1 MKIAKKPTLN
11 KLTTEKEVKK
21 NPFTVVAIGASAG
34 GLEAVS
40 ILLKNLPSNT
50 GMAFIYAQHLNPDH
64 KSLLASILS
73 KITKMKVQE
82 IDNMEKM
89 APNNVYIMPPNKEIA
104 VVDGHIRLL
113 PRPKKLGTNLSIDVL
128 FSSLAETHKSNVI
141 GVVLSGYAHDGMIGL
156 KTIKAAGGIT
166 FAQDETAQA
175 SSMPNSAIAAGA
187 VDYILPPEEIAIEL
201 VRLSQNNFILKNN
214 NEKQNVSEIILK
226 NTNFDLNTIF
236 ELLLKQTG
244 VDFSHYK
251 MATIKRRIS
260 HKMQH
265 YGIKTVEE
273 YVKLLLEKNNEIEI
287 LYKDL
292 LINVTS
298 FFREKQTFQYLKT
311 VLLPKLLKSKKA
323 DETLRIWVPACS
335 TGQEAYSIAMIISDL
350 QDTDNKTPV
359 QIFATD
365 LSEDAIRQARI
376 GEYSQNDLKTISKKY
391 VDLYFTKVGENY
403 RIVKELRDMC
413 VFAPHNILRDP
424 PFSRMDFVSCCNLLI
439 YFDSAA
445 QKKVFSSLHFALN
458 DSGYLMLGKA
468 ESIGITSQLFT
479 SMNNKYKIYS
489 RKNNMGIGKL
499 LELTPRFTRVN
510 MSNKKAIPSSK
521 STSLNP
527 VGIEDVIDSVLLT
540 NYMPACAVVNKDM
553 EILQFRGPVSA
564 YLEHAS
570 GKATLNI
577 LKMARPEF
585 AFELRNAINTVI
597 ETKESVHKSGIEI
610 KIDSVLRM
618 MSFEVTP
625 LKYEWDE
632 PLLLII
638 FKPQEAVVQSNENDT
653 DGNFISSQK
662 DLKIKK
668 LTDELNKTRSE
679 MISIIESQETTYE
692 ELQAAN
698 EEIVSSN
705 EEFQTLNE
713 ELETSKEE
721 IEATNEELICTN
733 QELQMRHNLLT
744 EAHDFSMAIIA
755 TIHEPMLILHKD
767 FSVKSANKSFY
778 KKFLVEKAETEGK
791 LLFDLGNNQWNIP
804 KLRSVLNDVISKN
817 NGFENFEV
825 THTFA
830 GIGEKIMLLNAQLI
844 IQKTS
849 SEQLILLAIED
860 ITDRSRYYLKEKYSS
875 SLIEASLDPL
885 MTLNIEGKIT
895 DMNQATVKITGLS
908 RSKLKDSNFFDHF
921 TEPQKAR
928 EVYQEVFE
936 KGSVTDSPLTLS
948 NKDGKLTDV
957 LFNGSVYKDDRGNV
971 LGVVIVARDVTVQRR
986 IEKESLEARIF
997 AELATQIAEDA
1008 KSKAE
1013 ASTQLAEDAMKS
1025 KQQFLSN
1032 MSHEIR
1038 TPMNAI
1044 IGFTKVVLKTELTQK
1059 QKKYL
1064 EAIKISGDSL
1074 IVLIDDI
1081 LDLAKVDAG
1090 KMIFEKKPFKIK
1102 SSIQAMLRLF
1112 ETKIQEKNLELIT
1125 QFDPTIPTVVL
1136 GDPIRLHQIIL
1147 NLVSNA
1153 IKFTN
1158 NGTIEVSV
1166 HLLHED
1172 TEKVILEFEV
1182 TDTGIGIPKEKIA
1195 RIFENFQQAS
1205 SGTSRLYGGTGL
1217 GLAIVKQLVES
1228 QGGNIRV
1235 KSKFNAGS
1243 TFSFSLTFKKTNEK
1257 PVSEAT
1263 LIELDHKIKNIRV
1276 LVVEDIALNQL
1287 LMKTLLD
1294 DFGFHHEIA
1303 ENGKIAIEKLQKNEF
1318 DIILMD
1324 LQMPEMNGFQ
1334 ATKYIRNTL
1343 KLDIPI
1349 IALTADVTTVDLDKC
1364 KAVGM
1369 NDYIAKPLDERILYS
1384 KIVSILK
1391 RDEPSEKDIKSIENK
1406 QKDQVQNKK
1415 IKCINLE
1422 YLKTRTKSNANLMSE
1437 MISLY
1442 LIQTPTIISAIK
1454 QSFDEKNWP
1463 LLSAAAHKIIPSFSI
1478 MGISSDVEDLAKKI
1492 QEYASKEKH
1501 LDKIED
1507 LIIEL
1512 EECCV
1517 QSCDELEEELE
1528 IIKNS

>member
-1 MKIAKKPTLN
+1 MKLANKSTLN
-11 KLTTEKEVKK
+11 KLTPEKEIKQ
-21 NPFTVVAIGASAG
+21 NSFTVVAIGASAG

-40 ILLKNLPSNT
+40 ILLKNLPSTT
-50 GMAFIYAQHLNPDH
+50 GMAFIYVQHLNPDH
-64 KSLLASILS
+64 KSLHASILS

-89 APNNVYIMPPNKEIA
+89 APNNVYVMPHNKEIA
-104 VVDGHIRLL
+104 VIDGHIRLL
-113 PRPKKLGTNLSIDVL
+113 PRPRKMDSNLSIDVL
-128 FSSLAETHKSNVI
+128 FSALAETHKSNLI
-141 GVVLSGYAHDGMIGL
+141 GVVLSGYAHDGMNGL
-156 KTIKAAGGIT
+156 KAIKAAGGIT
-166 FAQDETAQA
+166 FAQDETTQA
-175 SSMPNSAIAAGA
+175 SSMPNSAIASGA
-187 VDYILPPEEIAIEL
+187 VDYILAPEEIAIEL
-201 VRLSQNNFILKNN
+201 VRLSQNNFLIKNAK
-214 NEKQNVSEIILK
+214 EKEEENQVALK

-260 HKMQH
+260 HKMQQ
-265 YGIKTVEE
+265 YGIKTIEE

-298 FFREKQTFQYLKT
+298 FFREKATFQYLKT
-311 VLLPKLLKSKKA
+311 TLLPKLLQSKTA

-335 TGQEAYSIAMIISDL
+335 TGQEAYSIAMLISEL
-350 QDTDNKTPV
+350 QDKANKIPV

-365 LSEDAIRQARI
+365 LSEEAIRQARI

-391 VDLYFTKVGENY
+391 ADLYFTKEGDNY

-439 YFDSAA
+439 YFDAAA

-458 DSGYLMLGKA
+458 DVGYLMLGKA

-479 SMNNKYKIYS
+479 LMNNKYKIYS
-489 RKNNMGIGKL
+489 RKNNMGVIKL
-499 LELTPRFTRVN
+499 LELTPRFTSVS
-510 MSNKKAIPSSK
+510 MSTKKTIPPSK
-521 STSLNP
+521 STNLNP
-527 VGIEDVIDSVLLT
+527 LGIEDVIDSVLLN

-553 EILQFRGPVSA
+553 EILQFRGPVST
-564 YLEHAS
+564 YLEHSS
-570 GKATLNI
+570 GKASLNI

-597 ETKESVHKSGIEI
+597 ETKEFVHKSGIEI

-618 MSFEVTP
+618 ISFEVRP

-638 FKPQEAVVQSNENDT
+638 FKPQEGVAQSDENDT
-653 DGNFISSQK
+653 DGKYISTQK

-668 LTDELNKTRSE
+668 LTEELNKLRSE

-733 QELQMRHNLLT
+733 QELQMRHDLLT
-744 EAHDFSMAIIA
+744 ESHEFSEAIIA

-778 KKFLVEKAETEGK
+778 KKFLVEKEETEGK
-791 LLFDLGNNQWNIP
+791 LLFELGNKQWNIP
-804 KLRSVLNDVISKN
+804 KLRLMLNDVISKN

-825 THTFA
+825 THIFA
-830 GIGEKIMLLNAQLI
+830 GIGEKIMLLNAHLI

-860 ITDRSRYYLKEKYSS
+860 ITVRSRYYLKEKYSL

-885 MTLNIEGKIT
+885 ITLNIEGKIT

-908 RSKLKDSNFFDHF
+908 RRKLKDSNFFDHF

-928 EVYQEVFE
+928 GVYQEVFA
-936 KGSVTDSPLTLS
+936 KGTVTDSPLTLR
-948 NKDGKLTDV
+948 NKDGKLIEV
-957 LFNGSVYKDDRGNV
+957 LFNGSVYKDTGGHV
-971 LGVVIVARDVTVQRR
+971 AGVVIVARDVTEQKR
-986 IEKESLEARIF
+986 IENESLEARIF
-997 AELATQIAEDA
+997 AELATEIAEEA
-1008 KSKAE
+1008 KIKAE
-1013 ASTQLAEDAMKS
+1013 AATQLAEEAMKA

-1044 IGFTKVVLKTELTQK
+1044 IGFTKVVLKTELSEK
-1059 QKKYL
+1059 QKEYL
-1064 EAIKISGDSL
+1064 DAIKISGDSL

-1090 KMIFEKKPFKIK
+1090 KMIFEQKPFKIK
-1102 SSIQAMLRLF
+1102 SSIEAMLHLF

-1125 QFDPTIPTVVL
+1125 QFDSTIPNVVV
-1136 GDPIRLHQIIL
+1136 GDPVRLHQIIL

-1158 NGTIEVSV
+1158 NGTIDVSV

-1172 TEKVILEFEV
+1172 NEKVILEFEIS
-1182 TDTGIGIPKEKIA
+1182 DTGIGIPKEKIA

-1228 QGGNIRV
+1228 QGGSIRV

-1294 DFGFHHEIA
+1294 DFGFHHDIA
-1303 ENGKIAIEKLQKNEF
+1303 KNGKMAIEKLQKKEY

-1334 ATKYIRNTL
+1334 ATEYIRKTL
-1343 KLDIPI
+1343 KLNIPI
-1349 IALTADVTTVDLDKC
+1349 IALTADVTTVDLAKC
-1364 KAVGM
+1364 KVVGM

-1391 RDEPSEKDIKSIENK
+1391 RDEPSANDKQTNENVKKDRMENEKTR
-1406 QKDQVQNKK
+1406 
-1415 IKCINLE
+1415 CINLE
-1422 YLKTRTKSNANLMSE
+1422 YLKTRTKSNANLMAE

-1478 MGISSDVEDLAKKI
+1478 MGISSNVDELAKKI
-1492 QEYASKEKH
+1492 QEYASKEEH
-1501 LDKIED
+1501 LDKIGA
-1507 LIIEL
+1507 LIVEL
-1512 EECCV
+1512 EEICI
-1517 QSCDELEEELE
+1517 QSCYELEEELE
-1528 IIKNS
+1528 DIKNT